1 MYTINYTKKRKQMTD
16 VEEYKL
22 YKKTKRRILERKLL
36 LHNFNNKG
44 SVVYGFE
51 EKFQN
56 LYKKGIELGDSS
68 ASSNL
73 AKLYLNGKGVEKN
86 TKIGLEL
93 LENAASKNNTFALN
107 ELGYFYL
114 NGIHVNKNY
123 KKALKKLG
131 MNATIENTQNVTLDG
146 LKQVISDSY
155 NQWIKIVNW

>member
-56 LYKKGIELGDSS
+56 LYKKGIISEIGYAREKKNVKKMIKEHEDCIQLLRAQIKGMEDS
-68 ASSNL
+68 
-73 AKLYLNGKGVEKN
+73 VQRFED
-86 TKIGLEL
+86 L
-93 LENAASKNNTFALN
+93 L
-107 ELGYFYL
+107 
-114 NGIHVNKNY
+114 IRR
-123 KKALKKLG
+123 KK
-131 MNATIENTQNVTLDG
+131 EDE
-146 LKQVISDSY
+146 
-155 NQWIKIVNW
+155 

>member
-56 LYKKGIELGDSS
+56 LYKKGIISEIGYAREKKNVKKMIKELDLSVTQLVETAWAS
-68 ASSNL
+68 ASTYRDTDKRGG
-73 AKLYLNGKGVEKN
+73 ANGSR
-86 TKIGLEL
+86 IRL
-93 LENAASKNNTFALN
+93 LPQRNWE
-107 ELGYFYL
+107 
-114 NGIHVNKNY
+114 VNKPQEWETFLIPT
-123 KKALKKLG
+123 KKFPLKRVRLW
-131 MNATIENTQNVTLDG
+131 QTL
-146 LKQVISDSY
+146 LFWEVM
-155 NQWIKIVNW
+155 